1 MRIAIVT
8 DAWYPQVNGVVRT
21 LSAVADELRKRGHD
35 VHILSPEGRRT
46 LPMPL
51 YPEIRLALTGSQAIG
66 REITTLKPDA
76 IYIATEGPLGWGAR
90 AHCRRARLPFI
101 SGFHTRFA
109 DYITLRLPLPGLAQA
124 SWGMLRKFH
133 AASQTVL
140 VPTRSIAAD
149 LEARGFTNV
158 KVWTRGVD
166 HALFKPYPRESLD
179 LKRPIS
185 LYVGRL
191 APEKNIEAFLSLD
204 LPGTKAVIG
213 DGPQRAELEKK
224 FPDAVYLGFRFGEE
238 LARMV
243 SSADVFVFPSL
254 TDTFGIVLLEALAS
268 GLPIAAFPVTVTIAI
283 PVAVVV
289 AITIPAL
296 ATFATALA
304 AIVALTAVLTLALAL
319 SAAAVAMAA
328 RLALVFV
335 AATEAPQ
342 ENRLRLC
349 SFARLSRIFSDCR
362 RFLSRRCGFDSGRFF
377 RSAVCV
383 IVVGLFS
390 RFLCCSLNHR

>member
-51 YPEIRLALTGSQAIG
+51 YPEIRLALTGSKAIG
-66 REITTLKPDA
+66 REITSLKPDA

-90 AHCRRARLPFI
+90 AHCRRQKLPFI
-101 SGFHTRFA
+101 TGFHTRFA

-149 LEARGFTNV
+149 LAARGFTNV

-243 SSADVFVFPSL
+243 ASADVFVFPSL
-254 TDTFGIVLLEALAS
+254 TDTFGLVMLEAMAS
-268 GLPIAAFPVTVTIAI
+268 GTPVAAFDVPSPIDVVEEGITGALDKHLKLAI
-283 PVAVVV
+283 LRAMSLDREKVHQASLCF
-289 AITIPAL
+289 TWER
-296 ATFATALA
+296 TA
-304 AIVALTAVLTLALAL
+304 
-319 SAAAVAMAA
+319 
-328 RLALVFV
+328 
-335 AATEAPQ
+335 
-342 ENRLRLC
+342 
-349 SFARLSRIFSDCR
+349 RIFEETLRPIES
-362 RFLSRRCGFDSGRFF
+362 SSASGAGVRT
-377 RSAVCV
+377 
-383 IVVGLFS
+383 
-390 RFLCCSLNHR
+390 SLAPSHSG